1 MKRKKVKARLS
12 IAAYGILCLFAI
24 ILFLLSQSDWLPN
37 NWADVL
43 SGLSVELLGVVI
55 VFFIAQSFFIWN
67 EETEVRNEKLDLFL
81 SKSEQDNYS
90 SVFVIDRAS
99 KANDKFYSYFNERI
113 RNARHDIYL
122 TGDGFESEDSKSFA
136 IDYIKANIDA
146 LKNNVNIVR
155 LQTESSISEYWS
167 IHLKHLL
174 KYPNFKL
181 FITDSAWSKGSLC
194 SIDCTDEIN
203 NLTEYMLSVPRA
215 SGIKKMSLA
224 GLAVFVR
231 NNQELSKDVMEMIC
245 RRCQNSELSTSIT
258 LENFSDHFT
267 INSKND

>member
-113 RNARHDIYL
+113 RNARH
-122 TGDGFESEDSKSFA
+122 
-136 IDYIKANIDA
+136 IKANIDA